1 MTSGLPTAILEQRA
15 ADQRRRL
22 HDSVAELRAT
32 VRGTIKHKL
41 DFRRNAQEYSRRH
54 LPQAAAAAAVVGL
67 AFGWAVGGIF
77 TA

>member
-1 MTSGLPTAILEQRA
+1 MTSGLPTEILEQRA
-15 ADQRRRL
+15 ADERRRL
-22 HDSVAELRAT
+22 HDSVAELRVT
-32 VRGTIKHKL
+32 MKDRL
-41 DFRRNAQEYSRRH
+41 DIRRNAEDYTRRH